1 MPLKKWI
8 DSTNNAI
15 EGILTAA
22 KNERHVRYH
31 LYAATLVL
39 LFSYASGVTT
49 VEFLIISLLTIIV
62 ITAELLNTAIET
74 VVDIICPQISEQA
87 RIAKDVA
94 AGAVLISAVGSAIAG
109 YIILFPYLVKFFKR
123 GLSITTHGSNE
134 IAVLSVIIV
143 LILVVLIKSLTAK
156 KGHPLRGGMPSGHA
170 ALSFSV
176 WVSITVITHNLIL
189 SVLSFL
195 GAVAISRS
203 RIETNIHSVWEV
215 IAGVLLGSIATYLLF
230 IIFM

>member
-8 DSTNNAI
+8 DSANNAI

-22 KNERHVRYH
+22 RNERHVRYH
-31 LYAATLVL
+31 LYAATAVL

-49 VEFLIISLLTIIV
+49 TEFLIVSILTILV
-62 ITAELLNTAIET
+62 ITTELLNTAIET
-74 VVDIICPQISEQA
+74 VVDISSPQISEQA

-94 AGAVLISAVGSAIAG
+94 AGAVLISAVGSAIVG

-123 GLSITTHGSNE
+123 GLSITAHGGNE
-134 IAVLSVIIV
+134 IAVLSLIIV
-143 LILVVLIKSLTAK
+143 SILVILVKSLTSG

-176 WVSITVITHNLIL
+176 WVSITVITQNLVV
-189 SVLSFL
+189 STLSFL
-195 GAVAISRS
+195 GATAIAASRVESKIHTVA
-203 RIETNIHSVWEV
+203 EV
-215 IAGVLLGSIATYLLF
+215 IIGALLGSIATYLLF
-230 IIFM
+230 IVFT

>member
-22 KNERHVRYH
+22 KHERHVRYH
-31 LYAATLVL
+31 LYAAALVL
-39 LFSYASGVTT
+39 IFSYAVGVTT
-49 VEFLIISLLTIIV
+49 LEFLIISILTIFV

-74 VVDIICPQISEQA
+74 VVDLICPHINEQA

-109 YIILFPYLVKFFKR
+109 YIILFPYLIRFFRR
-123 GLSITTHGSNE
+123 GLSITPHGSNE

-143 LILVVLIKSLTAK
+143 LILVVLLKSLSSK
-156 KGHPLRGGMPSGHA
+156 KGHPLRGGFPSGHA
-170 ALSFSV
+170 ALSFSA
-176 WVSITVITHNLIL
+176 WVSITIITHNLIV
-189 SVLSFL
+189 SVLSFI
-195 GAVAISRS
+195 GALALAKSRL
-203 RIETNIHSVWEV
+203 ETRTHTIWEV
-215 IAGVLLGSIATYLLF
+215 IAGALLGAVATYLLS
-230 IIFM
+230 IILK

>member
-8 DSTNNAI
+8 DSANNAI

-22 KNERHVRYH
+22 RNERHVRYH
-31 LYAATLVL
+31 LYAATAVL

-49 VEFLIISLLTIIV
+49 AEFLIVSILTILV
-62 ITAELLNTAIET
+62 ITTELLNTAIET
-74 VVDIICPQISEQA
+74 VVDISSPQISEQA

-94 AGAVLISAVGSAIAG
+94 AGAVLISALGSAIVG

-123 GLSITTHGSNE
+123 GLSITAHGGNE

-143 LILVVLIKSLTAK
+143 SILVILIKSLTSK

-176 WVSITVITHNLIL
+176 
-189 SVLSFL
+189 
-195 GAVAISRS
+195 
-203 RIETNIHSVWEV
+203 
-215 IAGVLLGSIATYLLF
+215 
-230 IIFM
+230 